1 MGMPSMLYSDVEVH
15 AKIVMD
21 PDTMV
26 GAMRSIRQL
35 LDDGD
40 YRSRHSSLY
49 QVGLE
54 MEKVLSRM
62 ADMGIVPQE
71 AVR

>member
-1 MGMPSMLYSDVEVH
+1 MGMPSMIYSDVEVH

-26 GAMRSIRQL
+26 DAMHSIRQL
-35 LDDGD
+35 LDEYDC
-40 YRSRHSSLY
+40 RQRHSSLY

-71 AVR
+71 VLR

>member
-1 MGMPSMLYSDVEVH
+1 MGMPSMIYSDVELH

-21 PDTMV
+21 PDTMI

-54 MEKVLSRM
+54 MEKVLTRM
-62 ADMGIVPQE
+62 SEMGIVPPE
-71 AVR
+71 AIR